1 MAVDQ
6 DFDIYYN
13 HKKKLYV
20 IIGALMTAMLLSALD
35 QMIFSTAL
43 PTIVGELNG
52 VNHMLWVTTAYILA
66 ATVSMPLYGKI
77 SDLVGRKPL
86 LLFAISVFIVGS
98 VVGGLAGDMTWL
110 IIARAIQ
117 GIGGGGLMILSQAV
131 IADVIPLKQ
140 RAKYMGF
147 IGATFAL
154 SSVLGPL
161 LGGWFT
167 EGPGWRWSFWINLP
181 LGVVALAVVVL
192 FLHSPH
198 AKIVKKFDFFGTIT
212 MAVSVSS
219 LVLFTSWGG
228 TEYDWNSPIIIGLI
242 AAFVVFTA
250 LFILVENKVEDPL
263 IPLRL
268 FKDPNFSIASV
279 AGLIVGIG
287 MFGALA
293 YLPTYLQ
300 MVNGLSATNSGLLLL
315 PMIVGLIITSLVSG
329 QVVSRTGN
337 YKIFPLAGF
346 IVVMIALVLFSTM
359 TPDTPLWQSSLYML
373 IMGLGLGSVMQILV
387 LIIQNSVSHD
397 EVGVATSTNNFFREI
412 GASLGGAFIGGVFT
426 HKLTEL
432 LTENLPAGGV
442 GGEMNSLTPAIVD
455 GLPAAIR
462 DIIVQAYN
470 DAFTPVFLYLLP
482 VFVIGFILL
491 LFVKKNPIRESPG
504 SSFH

>member
-1 MAVDQ
+1 MTTEQ
-6 DFDIYYN
+6 DFDIFYN
-13 HKKKLYV
+13 HKKKLYI

-43 PTIVGELNG
+43 PTIVGELDG

-66 ATVSMPLYGKI
+66 ATVAMPLYGKI
-77 SDLVGRKPL
+77 SDLVGRKNL
-86 LLFAISVFIVGS
+86 LLFAVGIFIIGS
-98 VVGGLAGDMTWL
+98 VIGGLADSMTWL
-110 IIARAIQ
+110 IIARAVQ

-181 LGVVALAVVVL
+181 LGAIALIVVIM
-192 FLHSPH
+192 FLNTPH
-198 AKIVKKFDFFGTIT
+198 NKIVKKFDYLGTIA

-228 TEYDWNSPIIIGLI
+228 TEYDWDSPVILGLI
-242 AAFVVFTA
+242 AAFAVFTA
-250 LFILVENKVEDPL
+250 LFILIENKVSDPL

-268 FKDPNFSIASV
+268 FKDPNFTIASV
-279 AGLIVGIG
+279 SGLIVGVG

-315 PMIVGLIITSLVSG
+315 PMIVGLIVASLVSG
-329 QVVSRTGN
+329 QIVSKTGN
-337 YKIFPLAGF
+337 YKLFPLAGF
-346 IVVMIALVLFSTM
+346 IIVMVALALFSTM
-359 TPDTPLWQSSLYML
+359 TPDTPLWQSSAYMV

-412 GASLGGAFIGGVFT
+412 GASLGGAFIGGIFT

-432 LTENLPAGGV
+432 LSANLPAGST
-442 GGEMNSLTPAIVD
+442 GGNLNSLTPAIVD
-455 GLPAAIR
+455 GLPAAVR
-462 DIIVQAYN
+462 DIIVQSYN

-491 LFVKKNPIRESPG
+491 LFIKQKPITEMTKHAG
-504 SSFH
+504 H